1 MYEYI
6 AGRIDEISPT
16 YLTVETGG
24 IGYRLHISLNTYTAI
39 HSKSEGKLY
48 VHQVVREDSN
58 EMYGF
63 FDKSERTIFVL
74 LISVSGVGAT
84 TAQVMLSAMGIRDIK
99 KAIAEGDV
107 ALLQSIKGIGAKT
120 AQRIIIDLKD
130 KVQKIEGEVYES
142 NPNEEIPVQSELKGQ
157 AVSALIM
164 LGFKKNLVEKVVA
177 KVLRTNTSEVSVE
190 EVIKLSLKEL

>member
-16 YLTVETGG
+16 YLIVETGG

-39 HSKSEGKLY
+39 HSKREGKLY

-74 LISVSGVGAT
+74 LMSVSGVGAT

-99 KAIAEGDV
+99 KAIAEGDA

-130 KVQKIEGEVYES
+130 KVQKIEGEAYES
-142 NPNEEIPVQSELKGQ
+142 SPNEEIPVQSELKGQ

-164 LGFKKNLVEKVVA
+164 LGFKKNLVEKVVT
-177 KVLRTNTSEVSVE
+177 KVLRANTSEVSVE